1 VANEPAALVER
12 FNRMVARDG
21 GSLTLIAADAETIRV
36 GYRLGDVDPEC
47 QDGSCLLPHLE
58 LEKLMSETVARTM
71 PGTRVTV
78 EVMA

>member
-1 VANEPAALVER
+1 VPNEPQALVER

-47 QDGSCLLPHLE
+47 EDGSCTLPQVE

-71 PGTRVTV
+71 PGTRVRV